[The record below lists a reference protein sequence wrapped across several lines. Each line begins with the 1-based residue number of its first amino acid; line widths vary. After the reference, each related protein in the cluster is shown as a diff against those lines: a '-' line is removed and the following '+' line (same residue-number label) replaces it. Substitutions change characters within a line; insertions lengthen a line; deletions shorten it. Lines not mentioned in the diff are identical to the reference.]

1 MKTALFILFLLLSL
15 STLDCKKEPPTNSPP
30 STTCD
35 YPPGN
40 RNFTWRT
47 DTVAWWPSEVG
58 GVWAFSDN
66 DAWVMGNLH
75 GPTVPGQTGYV
86 GLHWDGTAWK
96 DTIQWTHVFTT
107 PTNVTGD
114 THFMV
119 APGYLLYADT
129 SRPAIAE
136 YDNNTKKWVGYQW
149 TNIMGTLYSV
159 WTDRNGFFI
168 AVGDNGMV
176 FTKDGYSSQWVYSKV
191 PTSFTLTRITGVSKS
206 EMYAAGLLYNA
217 ADQEYNQYWKY
228 DGTRWYKL
236 FDNQDTTGNV
246 ITLPA
251 DYSRMSDVAVYR
263 CPATDSLKLYLTGW
277 NSFLLQS
284 KGQAQSYSVENLS
297 PALPLHNMGNTAGLV
312 DLFSPNDIWFLSAE
326 YNFYEWNGTDFEQ
339 VYIPGLPGPE
349 TYTGFIGNIT
359 KTQSGKIFFPA
370 EVSPQVYVVAQ
381 GTP

>member
-75 GPTVPGQTGYV
+75 GPTVPGQTGYIA
-86 GLHWDGTAWK
+86 LHWNGAEWK
-96 DTIQWTHVFTT
+96 DTIQFTDVFAI
-107 PTNVTGD
+107 PNDVTGD
-114 THFMV
+114 NHYMV
-119 APGYLLYADT
+119 AAGYLLYVGEK
-129 SRPAIAE
+129 PAIAE
-136 YDNNTKKWVGYQW
+136 FDNSTKKWNGYQFQ
-149 TNIMGTLYSV
+149 TPGELHSV
-159 WTDRNGFFI
+159 WTDKNGFFI
-168 AVGDNGMV
+168 AVGDSGMV
-176 FTKDGYSSQWVYSKV
+176 YTKDGYSSQWVYSKV

-206 EMYAAGLLYNA
+206 EMYVAGLLYNA

>member
-1 MKTALFILFLLLSL
+1 M
-15 STLDCKKEPPTNSPP
+15 
-30 STTCD
+30 
-35 YPPGN
+35 
-40 RNFTWRT
+40 
-47 DTVAWWPSEVG
+47 
-58 GVWAFSDN
+58 
-66 DAWVMGNLH
+66 
-75 GPTVPGQTGYV
+75 YV
-86 GLHWDGTAWK
+86 
-96 DTIQWTHVFTT
+96 
-107 PTNVTGD
+107 
-114 THFMV
+114 
-119 APGYLLYADT
+119 
-129 SRPAIAE
+129 
-136 YDNNTKKWVGYQW
+136 
-149 TNIMGTLYSV
+149 
-159 WTDRNGFFI
+159 
-168 AVGDNGMV
+168 
-176 FTKDGYSSQWVYSKV
+176 
-191 PTSFTLTRITGVSKS
+191 
-206 EMYAAGLLYNA
+206 AGLLYNA

-236 FDNQDTTGNV
+236 FDNQDTPGNV

-339 VYIPGLPGPE
+339 VYIPGLPGQE